1 MNGFMV
7 KFILIFLLTLVATKL
22 DHNKLPGSEPYSFAM
37 LPGEKVIVDSL
48 FSAMTMEEKVGQL
61 FMIRAHSDKGAAY
74 EKQVEDQIKKYNVGG
89 LCFFQGTAGKQ
100 VELINRYQE
109 SSKLPLMVSM
119 DAEWGPAM
127 RFKTGVVN
135 FPRQLMMGALQDNT
149 LIYDFG
155 KEVARQLKAI
165 GVHVNFAPVI
175 DINNN
180 PSNPVINDRSFGED
194 RSNVISKGQL
204 YASGL
209 QDGGVMAVGKH
220 FPGHGDTDT
229 DSHYDLPVLKFDSLR
244 LSMLEMFPFKILGN
258 NGLQGVMIAH
268 LNVPALDNTPKLPT
282 SLSRKVIHDILK
294 VQYNF
299 QGLIFTDAMEM
310 QGVLKNFK
318 AGEAEVMTLQAGS
331 DVILL
336 PSDMDIAYN
345 SVLDAVIK
353 GRINRFE
360 FNQKVQ
366 KILLFKLRLG
376 ILDFQELNAEK
387 AEKILVSDK
396 AKKLKR
402 DIIKDAITLIRDEEN
417 VLPLKRK
424 ADMSFTSIAIGKTEK
439 TLMQTELGKYGDFEH
454 FSKPSQLSESQI
466 ATLANACNDKDM
478 VVISIYNMNKKVSGR
493 WGVHSSVNKLVEI
506 LQERNIKT
514 VVVMNGSPYAAVVFD
529 DAKCLITTYIEDEDV
544 EKAVPAAIFGAYVF
558 KGKLPVTSSS
568 KAKFGQGVETELLM
582 KLSFASPEELDIDEY
597 YLKRIDS
604 LSNKVIADKAA
615 PGCVVLVAK
624 DGKVFYHKAFGHH
637 TEKKDRPMEKDDI
650 FDVASITKVA
660 ATTLAIMKLYDQG
673 KVDIKQPLSYYLTEL
688 VETNKSKMTIEE
700 VMTHRSGLIAW
711 IPFYRKTLTFER
723 RKSYASNV
731 YYTKELKED
740 FSVMVAE
747 NLFLRNNYVDEIW
760 NQIIE
765 SPVSIRK
772 TYIYSDLGMYLLA
785 RLVESVSGKDL
796 ATFVKD
802 EFYYPMGLE
811 SIGYNPLEFAEKN
824 KIVPSEKDNYF
835 RNQILQ
841 GYVHDMGAAMLGG
854 VAGHAGIF
862 SDAMSLAAIMEMLR
876 NKGFY
881 NGERLLRQETVDL
894 FTHRLIGD
902 SRRGLGFDMKQTDNK
917 KAQNVTVL
925 ASDQLYGH
933 TGFTGTCAWTDP
945 ENGFVY
951 IFLSNRTYPTM
962 DNRKLIT
969 GNYRNKILDNIYYSL
984 QIPDD
989 GTALLI
995 KD

>member
-7 KFILIFLLTLVATKL
+7 KFVLIFLLTLVATRL
-22 DHNKLPGSEPYSFAM
+22 DHNKLPVIENYSFTM
-37 LPGEKVIVDSL
+37 SPEEKVIVDSL
-48 FSAMTMEEKVGQL
+48 FSTMTIEEKVGQL
-61 FMIRAHSDKGAAY
+61 FMIRAHSDKGPAY
-74 EKQVEDQIKKYNVGG
+74 EKQVEEQIKKYNVGG

-100 VELINRYQE
+100 VELINRYQRE
-109 SSKLPLMVSM
+109 SKIPLMVSM

-155 KEVARQLKAI
+155 KEIARQLKSI

-244 LSMLEMFPFKILGN
+244 LSLLEMFPFKILGN

-282 SLSRKVIHDILK
+282 SLSRKVIHDLLK
-294 VQYNF
+294 IQYNF

-331 DVILL
+331 DVVLL
-336 PSDMDIAYN
+336 PSDMKIAFE
-345 SVLDAVIK
+345 SVLDAVVR

-376 ILDFQELNAEK
+376 VLDFKELDAEK
-387 AEKILVSDK
+387 AEKTLTSEG
-396 AKKLKR
+396 AKKLKKE
-402 DIIKDAITLIRDEEN
+402 IIKNAITLIRDEDGI
-417 VLPLKRK
+417 LPVRRK
-424 ADMSFTSIAIGKTEK
+424 AEMSFASVAIGKTIK
-439 TLMQTELGKYGDFEH
+439 TLMQSELDNYGSFDH
-454 FSKPSQLSESQI
+454 FSRPSQLTNEQI
-466 ATLANACNDKDM
+466 TGLVKACEGKDL
-478 VVISIYNMNKKVSGR
+478 VIVSIYNMNKNVASR
-493 WGVHSSVNKLVEI
+493 WGVHSSVNKMIAELENGGTRVC
-506 LQERNIKT
+506 
-514 VVVMNGSPYAAVVFD
+514 VVMNGSPYAAAVFD
-529 DAKCLITTYIEDEDV
+529 DARCLVTTYIEDEDV
-544 EKAVPAAIFGAYVF
+544 EKIVPAAIFGAYAF
-558 KGKLPVTSSS
+558 KGKLPVTSSNR
-568 KAKFGQGVETELLM
+568 AKFGQGVETELLM
-582 KLSFASPEELDIDEY
+582 KLSFSTPEELNIDEY
-597 YLKRIDS
+597 YLRRIDS
-604 LSNKVIADKAA
+604 ISNKVVTDKAA
-615 PGCVVLVAK
+615 PGCVVLIAK
-624 DGKVFYHKAFGHH
+624 DGKIFYHKAFGYH
-637 TEKKDRPMEKDDI
+637 TESKARPMRKDDI

-660 ATTLAIMKLYDQG
+660 ATTLAVMKLYDMG
-673 KVDIKQPLSYYLTEL
+673 KLDISLPISHYLKEL
-688 VETNKSKMTIEE
+688 EGTNKSKMTVEE
-700 VMTHRSGLIAW
+700 IMTHKSGLISW
-711 IPFYRKTLTFER
+711 IPFYRKTLTVER

-731 YYTKELKED
+731 YYMRQEEND
-740 FSVMVAE
+740 FRIRVAE
-747 NLFLRNNYVDEIW
+747 NLFMRNNYVDEIW

-785 RLVESVSGKDL
+785 RMVERVSGRNL
-796 ATFVKD
+796 AEFVRE
-802 EFYYPMGLE
+802 EFYNPMGLE
-811 SIGYNPLEFAEKN
+811 QIGYLPLEFFSKE

-862 SDAMSLAAIMEMLR
+862 SDALSLAAIMEMLR
-876 NKGFY
+876 NRGFY
-881 NGERLLRQETVDL
+881 NGERLLSQETVDL
-894 FTHRLIGD
+894 FTHRMEGD
-902 SRRGLGFDMKQTDNK
+902 TRRGLGFDMKQVDRK
-917 KAQNVTVL
+917 KAQNLTEL
-925 ASDQLYGH
+925 ASDQVFGH

-969 GNYRNKILDNIYYSL
+969 GNYRNNILDNIYYSL
-984 QIPDD
+984 RPGHND
-989 GTALLI
+989 TALLI
-995 KD
+995 TP